1 MENNRNN
8 TGANAGAAPARID
21 GIKESVKSL
30 IDSGQEK
37 ATAIKDK
44 VVDLQHKAK
53 DKAVDLKDKAVDLQ
67 HKAKDRGNAIAD
79 RATEMI
85 KAHPFAA
92 VGVAFGIGY
101 IAMRLVRR

>member
-8 TGANAGAAPARID
+8 TGVTAGEAPARLD

-30 IDSGQEK
+30 IDQGQDK

-53 DKAVDLKDKAVDLQ
+53 DKAVDLQ
-67 HKAKDRGNAIAD
+67 HKVKERGTAVVD
-79 RATEMI
+79 RATEAI

-92 VGVAFGIGY
+92 VGIAFGIGY